1 MCSYCKIL
9 RIINFEGINSTL
21 ITTETVNLKQILKSW
36 LLIALGVLIASNIFE
51 GIRYTDQGA
60 LLTAVL
66 LLSLSNVFLKPLL
79 LLFALPFIIL
89 SFGLGIWLIN
99 ALLFLLVANLVDGFS
114 VDSLS
119 YALAGA
125 FIVSMT
131 GAFAN
136 ILFGKNRLQ
145 VHASYNANGRKN
157 FNASRSNVSRKSLND
172 DDIIDI

>member
-1 MCSYCKIL
+1 M
-9 RIINFEGINSTL
+9 
-21 ITTETVNLKQILKSW
+21 NLKQIFKSW
-36 LLIALGVLIASNIFE
+36 MLIAMGVLIASNIFE

-60 LLTAVL
+60 LLAAVV
-66 LLSLSNVFLKPLL
+66 LLSLSNVFLKPFL
-79 LLFALPFIIL
+79 LLFALPFIVL

-99 ALLFLLVANLVDGFS
+99 ALLFLLVANLVDGFA
-114 VDSLS
+114 VDNLG

-136 ILFGKNRLQ
+136 ILFGKNGLQ
-145 VHASYNANGRKN
+145 VHSSYSSDSRKI
-157 FNASRSNVSRKSLND
+157 FNASRSNEKGKSLND

>member
-1 MCSYCKIL
+1 MKL
-9 RIINFEGINSTL
+9 R
-21 ITTETVNLKQILKSW
+21 QILNSW

-60 LLTAVL
+60 LLTAVFF
-66 LLSLSNVFLKPLL
+66 LSLSSVFLKPIL

-136 ILFGKNRLQ
+136 ILFGKKKLQ
-145 VHASYNANGRKN
+145 VHTSYNANSSKN
-157 FNASRSNVSRKSLND
+157 FNASRSNVRRKSLSD